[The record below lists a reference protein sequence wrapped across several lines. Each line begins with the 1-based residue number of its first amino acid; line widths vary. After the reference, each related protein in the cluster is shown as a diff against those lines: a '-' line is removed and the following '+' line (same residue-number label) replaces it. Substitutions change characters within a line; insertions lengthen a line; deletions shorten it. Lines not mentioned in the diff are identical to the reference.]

1 MESCRIYYC
10 YKAINK
16 VNGKVYIGFAS
27 DPQMRW
33 REHKRDAD
41 KGKGYVFHTA
51 IRKYGWDAFEFEV
64 ICCGKD
70 KLAMLEYVEPTLIE
84 QYQSIGQNGYNVL
97 RRFTERTKNKKRA
110 SGGRPAGWHHS
121 IETSRKISSSRKGI
135 QFSEKTKHKMSEAAR
150 RRKKFTLSD
159 EHKMKIGVSNGSK
172 HAFLVVFPNG
182 ATETVTYLNDF
193 CRKHFIKFSTAREA
207 ARKGYMTRTGYRFQ
221 KLDVVQSKMM
231 KG

>member
-1 MESCRIYYC
+1 
-10 YKAINK
+10 
-16 VNGKVYIGFAS
+16 
-27 DPQMRW
+27 MRW

-41 KGKGYVFHTA
+41 KGKGYVFHAA

-70 KLAMLEYVEPTLIE
+70 KLAMLEYIEPTLIE
-84 QYQSIGQNGYNVL
+84 QYQSSIGQNGYNVL

-150 RRKKFTLSD
+150 RRKKFTLSE
-159 EHKMKIGVSNGSK
+159 EHKVKIGTTNGSK
-172 HAFLVVFPNG
+172 QTFLVTLPNG
-182 ATETVTYLNDF
+182 SREIVNYLNDF
-193 CRKHFIKFSTAREA
+193 CRKHKVKSSTAKEA
-207 ARKGYMTRTGYRFQ
+207 ARNDRVTRTGYKF
-221 KLDVVQSKMM
+221 KKIE
-231 KG
+231 